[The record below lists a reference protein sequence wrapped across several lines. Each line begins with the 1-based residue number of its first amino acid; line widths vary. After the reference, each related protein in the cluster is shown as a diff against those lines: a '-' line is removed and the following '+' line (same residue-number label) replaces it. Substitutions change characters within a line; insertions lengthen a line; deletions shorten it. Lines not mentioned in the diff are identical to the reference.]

1 MKEIIAAGGLVF
13 NEEAHLLLIFRRGK
27 WDLPKGKAD
36 EGETIEATAMREV
49 MEETGLQQLQL
60 IKSAGTTLHTYFD
73 QWLQEDVIKK
83 TYWFVMHADG
93 SQKLIPQTEEDI
105 TDIRWVPLK
114 EVPELLKN
122 SFDTIREITG
132 LFFSKQPRLND

>member
-105 TDIRWVPLK
+105 EEIIWADADRIKTCMHNSYSNIV
-114 EVPELLKN
+114 EIIELVCL
-122 SFDTIREITG
+122 
-132 LFFSKQPRLND
+132 